1 MAITTALVGLIVLV
15 TITGWV
21 FDIRLLKSLH
31 PQLTTMKA
39 NTALCLGLIA
49 VALWLSRNVDGRQKF
64 LVGMGFAGDCI
75 RRRDHHVVRER
86 FRLER
91 WDRRNDFSRFRASK
105 YAISAGQ
112 VRSGTAICILL
123 LSGALL
129 LLDGFR
135 RLSYGLALA
144 TILVTVVALTG
155 YRYNLPSLYGAVRYT
170 SMALHT
176 TGGFFILCIGVLA
189 ARPDRGLTA
198 LLIDSWK
205 QKSTRWWRKRL
216 FWMTRRLRRR
226 YVTSWTVVVVV
237 QDNGVGLPSDF
248 DAQTTNTLG
257 FTSAEVLTQQLGGEC
272 GFSEAPGFAFTLRFP
287 REAGH

>member
-1 MAITTALVGLIVLV
+1 LTKSNSASDAREIRVVAITTALVGLIVLV
-15 TITGWV
+15 TLTGWV
-21 FDIRLLKSLH
+21 VDIRLLKS
-31 PQLTTMKA
+31 
-39 NTALCLGLIA
+39 
-49 VALWLSRNVDGRQKF
+49 
-64 LVGMGFAGDCI
+64 
-75 RRRDHHVVRER
+75 
-86 FRLER
+86 
-91 WDRRNDFSRFRASK
+91 
-105 YAISAGQ
+105 
-112 VRSGTAICILL
+112 
-123 LSGALL
+123 
-129 LLDGFR
+129 
-135 RLSYGLALA
+135 
-144 TILVTVVALTG
+144 
-155 YRYNLPSLYGAVRYT
+155 RYNLPSLYGAVRYT